1 MSTDMLELT
10 AISGYF
16 VHGKGAKP
24 AHKIKAHALKQ
35 YAVWQEEK
43 KQSADGMWLCGYFL
57 SFVLKLGPVFLM
69 FQCLQQ
75 VYLFPKQ
82 PSYKRKGF

>member
-43 KQSADGMWLCGYFL
+43 K
-57 SFVLKLGPVFLM
+57 
-69 FQCLQQ
+69 
-75 VYLFPKQ
+75 
-82 PSYKRKGF
+82 